1 MADPTTGAP
10 LHDSV
15 SVVLA
20 DDHPVFLAG
29 LRALLD
35 VPGIDVVG
43 TATTGAEVLRQV
55 EEVQPDVVVMD
66 LNMPEVSGVEA
77 TRRLAVSSPHVAVL
91 VLTMSDDD
99 STLLAAI
106 RAGARGYVLKGAAP
120 GDIERAVRGVA
131 RGDAVF
137 GPAVAGRLLDLVGT
151 SDALRRATVFPDLT
165 ERERQVL
172 ELIAAGLSNVE
183 VARRLGMSAKTARN
197 HASNVFGK
205 LHVTDRAQAVV
216 VAREAGLVG
225 P

>member
-1 MADPTTGAP
+1 MPDDLSSPVDD
-10 LHDSV
+10 LV

-20 DDHPVFLAG
+20 DDHPVFLDG
-29 LRALLD
+29 LRALLA

-43 TATTGAEVLRQV
+43 AATTGAEVLRLV
-55 EEVQPDVVVMD
+55 EEAQPDVVVMD
-66 LNMPEVSGVEA
+66 LNMPDLGGVEA

-99 STLLAAI
+99 STLVAAI

-137 GPAVAGRLLDLVGT
+137 GPAVAGRLLELVST
-151 SDALRRATVFPDLT
+151 SDGVRRAAAFPHLT
-165 ERERQVL
+165 ERELQVL
-172 ELIAAGLSNVE
+172 ELIARGLSNAQ
-183 VARRLGMSAKTARN
+183 VAQRLRMSPKTARN

-205 LHVTDRAQAVV
+205 LHVSDRAHAAV